1 MAAPAPASADAMTAQ
16 RFEHV
21 AAAAGSSVTTAE
33 VRLCALARRAAAR
46 RGHGRGQQV
55 SGGGLDALSG
65 APVSPSTPKVP
76 IPLGGRNAIRIGIR
90 KRRGGQRRTH
100 LCFDLPA
107 ENIRFRQ

>member
-1 MAAPAPASADAMTAQ
+1 M
-16 RFEHV
+16 
-21 AAAAGSSVTTAE
+21 
-33 VRLCALARRAAAR
+33 
-46 RGHGRGQQV
+46 
-55 SGGGLDALSG
+55 SGGGLDALLG

-107 ENIRFRQ
+107 ENIRFRPIKHRCHS